1 MHFDPCAYQLAPFT
15 SCMVL
20 PRCRLF
26 TAIRKVYEEVELLNM
41 STSTTTSTKS
51 TPMISPKDMK
61 QLKDYQEYH
70 RLRQNSLKTT
80 IDREAVVVLDDIDPF
95 LTKYIK
101 NQRISTTNSS
111 NFSLKNSQKFNKLI
125 KSHRKLIGSKR
136 NRLLSIYDD
145 RSSASSSVKSV
156 NASPANL
163 YASQSKDSNHHL
175 INSLKLPKPSVAHND
190 FTKFVSRNFI
200 NCDTTDLII
209 LITRMIKNLISL
221 NNKNVPDSISKSQS
235 NNAKDKNP
243 LLTRYHSRTPPNI
256 GVLNYLTRLT
266 KFNNLSNANLLTTIY
281 YIDLLSYNYQPFFT
295 LNSWTVHRFLLV
307 ATMISQKSMED
318 YFFTNEHYAKVG
330 GVAIPELN
338 YLEIDFLT
346 RVNWKCV
353 PFKLVNGKSSIKD
366 SKSILDMY
374 YNQLIEL
381 MGSNCEGEETTYVFQ
396 ENDFDDDDFY
406 DDEEEQQLQ
415 QQQGMAIGDHANNP
429 KLDEAL
435 NIAVQNRDNYAVDP
449 SKFNAKGY
457 SVSSSPHLKRRFP
470 TL

>member
-1 MHFDPCAYQLAPFT
+1 
-15 SCMVL
+15 
-20 PRCRLF
+20 
-26 TAIRKVYEEVELLNM
+26 M
-41 STSTTTSTKS
+41 STSTTTSTKN
-51 TPMISPKDMK
+51 TPVISPKDMI
-61 QLKDYQEYH
+61 QLKEYQEYH
-70 RLRQNSLKTT
+70 RLRQNSLKQVS
-80 IDREAVVVLDDIDPF
+80 DQQEDDIDPF
-95 LTKYIK
+95 LNKYIR
-101 NQRISTTNSS
+101 NQRLTTTSSS
-111 NFSLKNSQKFNKLI
+111 NFSLKNNQRLNKFI
-125 KSHRKLIGSKR
+125 KSHRKVIGNKR
-136 NRLLSIYDD
+136 NRLLSIYDE
-145 RSSASSSVKSV
+145 RSTASSSVKSV
-156 NASPANL
+156 NTSPVNL
-163 YASQSKDSNHHL
+163 YTSQSKDSNHHL
-175 INSLKLPKPSVAHND
+175 INSLKLPKTSISHND
-190 FTKFVSRNFI
+190 FTKLVSRNFI
-200 NCDTTDLII
+200 NCDTNDLIV

-235 NNAKDKNP
+235 NPKDKNP

-256 GVLNYLTRLT
+256 SVVNYLTRLT

-381 MGSNCEGEETTYVFQ
+381 MGSNCNDNETIFVFK
-396 ENDFDDDDFY
+396 ENDFDDDDDDFDD
-406 DDEEEQQLQ
+406 DDEEP
-415 QQQGMAIGDHANNP
+415 MAVDLETDKP
-429 KLDEAL
+429 KLNDSL
-435 NIAVQNRDNYAVDP
+435 NLAVNHGETCNVD
-449 SKFNAKGY
+449 SSRFNANGY
-457 SVSSSPHLKRRFP
+457 SVTSSPHLKRRFP